1 MIERRNCSSSIFS
14 ARHSAIFGSAQSA
27 SNHRTSTFT
36 LLRTNAYSEKQSL
49 NSSTFEAYRPSI
61 GLIAVIMTK
70 LLKNNVL
77 RISEYS
83 SLGLL
88 VQDH

>member
-1 MIERRNCSSSIFS
+1 
-14 ARHSAIFGSAQSA
+14 
-27 SNHRTSTFT
+27 
-36 LLRTNAYSEKQSL
+36 LRTNAYSEKQSL

-70 LLKNNVL
+70 LLKNIVL

-83 SLGLL
+83 PLGLL